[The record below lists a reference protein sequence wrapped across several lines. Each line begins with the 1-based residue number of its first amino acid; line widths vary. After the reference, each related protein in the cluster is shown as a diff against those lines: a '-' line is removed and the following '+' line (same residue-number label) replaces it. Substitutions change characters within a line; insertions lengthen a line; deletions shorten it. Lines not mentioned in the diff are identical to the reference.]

1 MSDASAPSLILAIDG
16 GQSAST
22 AVLASSDGALIA
34 VAHGGPIVDVDTKS
48 NSSVMQ
54 AVFRAMIP
62 ELLADLPSG
71 SEELAL
77 AYLSLT
83 GGADHA
89 PGAIRDVV
97 PCREIVIESD
107 VFAVLAAATGAAAGI
122 GLIAGTGSIAG
133 SVSDQG
139 ARLIQGGWGFLL
151 GDEGSGFWIG
161 REAMRAA
168 IAAEEGRGAETAL
181 REIVMRH
188 FGVDDLRSAAAQI
201 YDRLDRVDIASL
213 AEATVQA
220 ADRDPVAADI
230 AERAG
235 RHLADLVTSLAMAAS
250 PRSSLERRIAPGGG
264 VLQPGNAVWS
274 AMSDRLAEMLPD
286 FELLA
291 PKHPPVVGSLMLA
304 LRAFHGESAEP
315 SLRRLKTDLL
325 TTALSLGKSTTSR

>member
-1 MSDASAPSLILAIDG
+1 MSDASAPALILAIDG

-22 AVLASSDGALIA
+22 AVLASSDGALIG
-34 VAHGGPIVDVDTKS
+34 VAHGGPIVDVDTRS
-48 NSSVMQ
+48 NSSVMR
-54 AVFRAMIP
+54 AAFRAMIP
-62 ELLADLPSG
+62 ELLSGLPTS

-89 PGAIRDVV
+89 PGAIREIV

-107 VFAVLAAATGAAAGI
+107 VFAVLAAATKAGPGI

-133 SVSDQG
+133 SVSDEG
-139 ARLIQGGWGFLL
+139 TRTIQGGWGFLL

-161 REAMRAA
+161 REAIEAA
-168 IAAEEGRGAETAL
+168 IAAEEGRGSETVL
-181 REIVMRH
+181 REIVLRH
-188 FGVDDLRSAAAQI
+188 FGAGDLRSTAAQI
-201 YDRLDRVDIASL
+201 YDRLDRVEIAAL
-213 AEATVQA
+213 AEATIHA

-230 AERAG
+230 SARAG
-235 RHLADLVTSLAMAAS
+235 QLLADLVVSLAAAAI

-274 AMSDRLAEMLPD
+274 AMAARLTETLPD
-286 FELLA
+286 YELLA

-304 LRAFHGESAEP
+304 LHEFHGESAEP
-315 SLRRLKTDLL
+315 ALRRLETHLL
-325 TTALSLGKSTTSR
+325 NPALSLGKSATSR